1 MKNKKVLIVIIVI
14 SLFLILSG
22 GIYLYLNK
30 EDKDST
36 LTLLEKQWIENN
48 KNKVVDFAITSNIP
62 IFNYDG
68 SGIFL
73 DFLDSLETNVGLE
86 FNKVSYAYNNEE
98 DAEYGFF
105 IVDTL
110 EDNYINVYEDNYV
123 LVSKNLKAYN
133 DIDDIKNISI
143 GVIEDDLKTI
153 NDYLLDSDNLTYKPY
168 KSISE
173 LISDLKNDTVDAI
186 ALPKT
191 IYLEEIISDEQLH
204 IVHNI
209 TDYKKYFVIKLGNE
223 KRLNDVITKYYNKW
237 KQENFNNLYN
247 QNLSSSYFKF
257 SNIGTKEE
265 ANFRSK
271 QYIYGFI
278 TNSPYDKI
286 VDGKLKGINN
296 ALLKSFSETANIEI
310 KFKEFSSIDELLN
323 NFNANKIDLFLGTNS
338 NTEYDMDVLETS
350 PFTREELAIVSS
362 ISNDVSINSIK
373 SLSNRHIKTV
383 KGTKIEKYLI
393 DNNIEV
399 EAYDNITKL
408 LNNLNKNDLIAI
420 DLYSYN
426 FYNHNILQN
435 YKIDYT
441 KELDSYSFNT
451 RDINDNDV
459 FNKYFSFY
467 ISFISNNSLT
477 NSSYYEL
484 VSLDK
489 KPIKLINLFVYLMA
503 IIGIVLSLCT
513 IFKKLASLKK
523 QHKTFS
529 KEDKLKYIDMTT
541 SLKNRNYLNDNIEVW
556 DNSGIYPQAII
567 ITDLNNIAYIN
578 DNYGHQEGDNV
589 IKEAANILIKN
600 QIENSEII
608 RTNGNE
614 FLIYLVGYE
623 EKQISAYTKKITKE
637 LKNLAHG
644 FGTASGYSMINDA
657 IKTIDDAINEA
668 TIEMRNNKDNNK

>member
-1 MKNKKVLIVIIVI
+1 MKNKKVLIVIIVVA
-14 SLFLILSG
+14 LFLVLLG
-22 GIYLYLNK
+22 GIYFYLNK

-278 TNSPYDKI
+278 PNSPYDKI

-310 KFKEFSSIDELLN
+310 KFKEFPSIDELLD
-323 NFNANKIDLFLGTNS
+323 NFNTNKIDLFLGTNS

-362 ISNDVSINSIK
+362 ISNYISINSIK

>member
-1 MKNKKVLIVIIVI
+1 MKNKKVLIVIIVVA
-14 SLFLILSG
+14 LFLVLLG
-22 GIYLYLNK
+22 GIYFYLNK

-168 KSISE
+168 KNISE

-257 SNIGTKEE
+257 SNIGTKE
-265 ANFRSK
+265 
-271 QYIYGFI
+271 
-278 TNSPYDKI
+278 
-286 VDGKLKGINN
+286 
-296 ALLKSFSETANIEI
+296 
-310 KFKEFSSIDELLN
+310 
-323 NFNANKIDLFLGTNS
+323 
-338 NTEYDMDVLETS
+338 
-350 PFTREELAIVSS
+350 
-362 ISNDVSINSIK
+362 
-373 SLSNRHIKTV
+373 
-383 KGTKIEKYLI
+383 
-393 DNNIEV
+393 
-399 EAYDNITKL
+399 
-408 LNNLNKNDLIAI
+408 
-420 DLYSYN
+420 
-426 FYNHNILQN
+426 
-435 YKIDYT
+435 
-441 KELDSYSFNT
+441 
-451 RDINDNDV
+451 
-459 FNKYFSFY
+459 
-467 ISFISNNSLT
+467 
-477 NSSYYEL
+477 
-484 VSLDK
+484 
-489 KPIKLINLFVYLMA
+489 
-503 IIGIVLSLCT
+503 
-513 IFKKLASLKK
+513 
-523 QHKTFS
+523 
-529 KEDKLKYIDMTT
+529 
-541 SLKNRNYLNDNIEVW
+541 
-556 DNSGIYPQAII
+556 
-567 ITDLNNIAYIN
+567 
-578 DNYGHQEGDNV
+578 
-589 IKEAANILIKN
+589 
-600 QIENSEII
+600 
-608 RTNGNE
+608 
-614 FLIYLVGYE
+614 
-623 EKQISAYTKKITKE
+623 
-637 LKNLAHG
+637 
-644 FGTASGYSMINDA
+644 
-657 IKTIDDAINEA
+657 
-668 TIEMRNNKDNNK
+668 

>member
-1 MKNKKVLIVIIVI
+1 MKNKKVLIVIIVVA
-14 SLFLILSG
+14 LFLVLSG
-22 GIYLYLNK
+22 GIYFYLNK

-98 DAEYGFF
+98 DVEYGFF

-168 KSISE
+168 KNISE

-323 NFNANKIDLFLGTNS
+323 NFNANKIDLFFGTNS

>member
-1 MKNKKVLIVIIVI
+1 MKNKKVLIVIIVVA
-14 SLFLILSG
+14 LFLVLSG
-22 GIYLYLNK
+22 GIYFYLNK

-168 KSISE
+168 KNISE

-204 IVHNI
+204 IVYNI

-310 KFKEFSSIDELLN
+310 KFKEFPSIDELLD
-323 NFNANKIDLFLGTNS
+323 NFNTNKIDLFLGTNS

>member
-1 MKNKKVLIVIIVI
+1 MKNKKVLIVIIVVA
-14 SLFLILSG
+14 LFLVLSG
-22 GIYLYLNK
+22 GIYFYLNK

-98 DAEYGFF
+98 DVEYGFF

-168 KSISE
+168 KNISE

-323 NFNANKIDLFLGTNS
+323 NFNANKIDLFFGTNS

-608 RTNGNE
+608 RNNGNE

>member
-1 MKNKKVLIVIIVI
+1 MKNKKVLIVIIVVA
-14 SLFLILSG
+14 LFLVLLG
-22 GIYLYLNK
+22 GIYFYLNK

-168 KSISE
+168 KNISE

-362 ISNDVSINSIK
+362 ISNDISINSIK